1 MDHTAQ
7 NAMPSIPQLMNLN
20 YRKSPNPGTLAFS
33 QPYRKPQSCTWKRQS
48 PGISFPLRAV
58 SRTPIDH
65 SSTKEGSRQGAGR
78 AKHSDASLQ
87 LSEERRGTDAA
98 PPQQRRSNNKPS
110 HTHNPYH
117 TDIYTSIHT
126 IAQKANHKRKTL

>member
-1 MDHTAQ
+1 MSEESNDHTSPCITQRSAPDHHSQPKKSKFSPKDHTAQ

-78 AKHSDASLQ
+78 AKDSDTSLQ
-87 LSEERRGTDAA
+87 LSEEGDRCRTATTT
-98 PPQQRRSNNKPS
+98 P
-110 HTHNPYH
+110 
-117 TDIYTSIHT
+117 
-126 IAQKANHKRKTL
+126 